1 MNPSDRSKVDLDE
14 VIAEMRGQHLEE
26 KEVKQA
32 ADRVWLRLQ
41 DAVATEMPVIQTIHG
56 CEDIRALLP
65 AYFEKKLS
73 ENRALVVKNH
83 LHECAVCRQHAYGLN
98 DAEQTVLSWKPTA
111 PARRAWSFGLPQ
123 FAMAALVLVVGLA
136 SYFTYNRYYGSAAGE
151 RAQLMSAEGA
161 VYAIS
166 DNGERELKPGEYVGE
181 GQLVRTS
188 ASSHAFL
195 RLLDGSVVEMNRR
208 AEVSVGAT
216 RRNTTIHLG
225 QGDIIV
231 QAAKRKTGHLY
242 VLTPDCRVSVTGTV
256 FSVNSGTKGSRV
268 SVIEG
273 QVLVAQQAGES
284 VLHPGDQVTTSAS
297 ISSVPIQQEI
307 AWSQNFDQHVA
318 LLAEFA
324 KLQNKLEQIPAPPPR
339 YDSQIVPLLPKNT
352 TFFLSI
358 PNLGETLGDANQ
370 IFQQQLQQS
379 PVLQQW
385 WASQNKSNQGPSMD
399 KVIAELQALSQYLG
413 DEIVVASDPQDIGP
427 NSGPVIL
434 AAVKSSGLK
443 EFLEADFAKMLT
455 DKNGQT
461 HLRVLE
467 PQQLSQAG
475 GQLHDLLAVV
485 RPGMLV
491 MSTSASALQH
501 MNTQLDAGASGF
513 PSTELGTR
521 IVSAYGRGAGF
532 LLAADLQAISQESH
546 SQTGATPSPQH
557 QAALDASGLGDMR
570 YLVMEHR
577 EVNNQPDNRAVL
589 EFANERRG
597 VASWL
602 AAPAPMRSLEYVSA
616 NAGIAVSFI
625 SKNPSA
631 IYDDVISMIGGDA
644 SAQQHLAE
652 AETELNL
659 KIRDDIAATLGGD
672 VTVALDGPVLPTPS
686 WKIVAEVY
694 DAPRL
699 QNSLQQLV
707 NVMNRHAAEHGHAG
721 LQMEQEIVG
730 GRTFYRVQS
739 LDPSFNKETD
749 YTFADG
755 FIIVAPSR
763 ALVMQALQ
771 THANGDT
778 LARSQTFLSLLPKDE
793 HANFSGLLYQ
803 NLSPILQPLSSQ
815 LNNQQLQLLQQLAAG
830 AKPTVIC
837 AYGDQDRIEVA
848 SNSRFPGLDF
858 NSLAL
863 IKLLGGPGSQGTG
876 H

>member
-1 MNPSDRSKVDLDE
+1 MNPSDRSKVDLDQL
-14 VIAEMRGQHLEE
+14 IAEMRGQQLEE
-26 KEVKQA
+26 KDVELIA
-32 ADRVWLRLQ
+32 ERVWVDIQ
-41 DAVATEMPVIQTIHG
+41 EAAATKAPAIQTIHG

-65 AYFEKKLS
+65 AYFDKKLTD
-73 ENRALVVKNH
+73 NRALVVKNH
-83 LHECAVCRQHAYGLN
+83 LHECAVCRQHAYGQR
-98 DAEQTVLSWKPTA
+98 DAEETVLTWKPTA
-111 PARRAWSFGLPQ
+111 PARGSWNFGLPQ
-123 FAMAALVLVVGLA
+123 FAMAALVLVAGLA
-136 SYFTYNRYYGSAAGE
+136 SYFTYNRYYGSTAGE

-166 DNGERELKPGEYVGE
+166 DGGERELKPGEYVGE

-216 RRNTTIHLG
+216 RRNTTIRLG

-242 VLTPDCRVSVTGTV
+242 VMTPDCRVSVTGTV

-284 VLHPGDQVTTSAS
+284 VLHPGDQVTTSPS
-297 ISSVPIQQEI
+297 ISQVPIQQEI
-307 AWSQNFDQHVA
+307 AWSQNADQHLA

-324 KLQNKLEQIPAPPPR
+324 KLRNKLEQIPAPPPR

-358 PNLGETLGDANQ
+358 PNLGSTLGEANQ

-385 WASQNKSNQGPSMD
+385 WAQQNKSKQGPSID

-413 DEIVVASDPQDIGP
+413 DEIVVTSDPQDFGP
-427 NSGPVIL
+427 NSGPVVL

-443 EFLEADFAKMLT
+443 EFLQTDFAKLCT
-455 DKNGQT
+455 DVKGQT
-461 HLRVLE
+461 HLQVLE
-467 PQQLSQAG
+467 PQQLSQATA
-475 GQLHDLLAVV
+475 QSHDLLVLV
-485 RPGMLV
+485 RPGMMV
-491 MSTSASALQH
+491 MSTSASTLLH
-501 MNTQLDAGASGF
+501 MNAQLDAGASGF

-532 LLAADLQAISQESH
+532 LLAADLQQLSQESH
-546 SQTGATPSPQH
+546 TANGVSSPQH
-557 QAALDASGLGDMR
+557 QAAMDASGLHDMR

-577 EVNNQPDNRAVL
+577 NINNQPDNRAVL

-616 NAGIAVSFI
+616 NAGIAVSLI

-631 IYDDVISMIGGDA
+631 IYDDIIGMTGGDPQ
-644 SAQQHLAE
+644 AQQHLAE
-652 AETELNL
+652 AEQELNL
-659 KIRDDIAATLGGD
+659 KLRDDIAATLGGD
-672 VTVALDGPVLPTPS
+672 VTIALDGPVLPTPS
-686 WKIVAEVY
+686 WKVVAEVY

-707 NVMNRHAAEHGHAG
+707 NVMNRHAAEHGHSVVT
-721 LQMEQEIVG
+721 LEQETVG
-730 GRTFYRVQS
+730 GRTFYRLQS
-739 LDPSFNKETD
+739 ADAGFNKEMD

-755 FIIVAPSR
+755 FIIAAPSR

-778 LARSQTFLSLLPKDE
+778 LARSQTFRTLLPKDE

-815 LNNQQLQLLQQLAAG
+815 LNSQQLQLFQQLAAG
-830 AKPTVIC
+830 SKPSVIC

-863 IKLLGGPGSQGTG
+863 IKLLGGPEAHGTT

>member
-1 MNPSDRSKVDLDE
+1 MNPSDRKEVDLDQL
-14 VIAEMRGQHLEE
+14 IAEMHGQQLDE
-26 KEVKQA
+26 KEIQQA
-32 ADRVWLRLQ
+32 GDRVWLRLQ
-41 DAVATEMPVIQTIHG
+41 DAAATEMPAIQTIHG

-65 AYFEKKLS
+65 AYFEKKLPES
-73 ENRALVVKNH
+73 RALVVKNH
-83 LHECAVCRQHAYGLN
+83 LHECAVCRQHAYGLQ
-98 DAEQTVLSWKPTA
+98 DAQQTVLTWKPTT
-111 PARRAWSFGLPQ
+111 PTRRAWSFGLPQ
-123 FAMAALVLVVGLA
+123 FAMAALVLVVGFA
-136 SYFTYNRYYGSAAGE
+136 SYFTYNRYYGSPAGD
-151 RAQLMSAEGA
+151 RAQLMSAEGP
-161 VYAIS
+161 VYTIS
-166 DNGERELKPGEYVGE
+166 DNGERELKPGEHVGE

-188 ASSHAFL
+188 ATSHAFL

-208 AEVSVGAT
+208 AEVAVNAT
-216 RRNTTIHLG
+216 RRNTTVHLG

-297 ISSVPIQQEI
+297 ISQVPIQQEI
-307 AWSQNFDQHVA
+307 AWSKNADQHMQ
-318 LLAEFA
+318 LLAEFSN
-324 KLQNKLEQIPAPPPR
+324 LQNKLDQIPGPAPR
-339 YDSQIVPLLPKNT
+339 YDSQIVPLLPKGT

-358 PNLGETLGDANQ
+358 PNLGQTLGEANQ

-385 WASQNKSNQGPSMD
+385 WAQQNKSKQGPAMD
-399 KVIAELQALSQYLG
+399 KVIAELQSLSQYLG
-413 DEIVVASDPQDIGP
+413 DEIVVASDPQDFGQ
-427 NSGPVIL
+427 NSGLVVL

-443 EFLEADFAKMLT
+443 EFLESDFSKILT

-461 HLRVLE
+461 HLQVLE
-467 PQQLSQAG
+467 PGQLSQAG
-475 GQLHDLLAVV
+475 SSHELLAVV

-491 MSTSASALQH
+491 MSTSASALQQ
-501 MNTQLDAGASGF
+501 MNAQLDAGASGF
-513 PSTELGTR
+513 TGTELGSR

-532 LLAADLQAISQESH
+532 LLAADLQMISQQEH
-546 SQTGATPSPQH
+546 ATVNNVSARH
-557 QAALDASGLGDMR
+557 NASAEASGLRDMR
-570 YLVMEHR
+570 YLVLEHR
-577 EVNNQPDNRAVL
+577 EINGQPDNRAVL
-589 EFANERRG
+589 EFANQRRG

-602 AAPAPMRSLEYVSA
+602 AAPAPMRSLDYISA
-616 NAGIAVSFI
+616 NAGLAVSFI
-625 SKNPSA
+625 SKDPA
-631 IYDDVISMIGGDA
+631 GIYDDIISMTSADPQ
-644 SAQQHLAE
+644 AQQHLAE
-652 AETELNL
+652 AEADLNL
-659 KIRDDIAATLGGD
+659 KIREDIAATLGGD
-672 VTVALDGPVLPTPS
+672 ITVALDGPVLPTPS
-686 WKIVAEVY
+686 WKFVAEVY
-694 DAPRL
+694 DAQRL

-707 NVMNRHAAEHGHAG
+707 NVINRHAAEHGHSG
-721 LQMEQEIVG
+721 VTMEQETVS

-739 LDPSFNKETD
+739 AEATLNKEMD

-755 FIIVAPSR
+755 FVIVAPSR
-763 ALVMQALQ
+763 ALLIQSLQ

-778 LARSQTFLSLLPKDE
+778 LARSATFRSLLPKDE
-793 HANFSGLLYQ
+793 HANFSGLMYQ

-815 LNNQQLQLLQQLAAG
+815 LNSQQLQLFQQLAAS

-863 IKLLGGPGSQGTG
+863 FQLMGAMGRNGTAR
-876 H
+876 

>member
-41 DAVATEMPVIQTIHG
+41 DAAATEMPAIQTIHG

-73 ENRALVVKNH
+73 DNRALVVKNH
-83 LHECAVCRQHAYGLN
+83 LHECAVCRQHAYGLR
-98 DAEQTVLSWKPTA
+98 DAGQTVLSWKPTT
-111 PARRAWSFGLPQ
+111 PARRSWSFGLPQ
-123 FAMAALVLVVGLA
+123 FAMAALVLVVGLT
-136 SYFTYNRYYGSAAGE
+136 SYFTYNRYYGSSAGE

-166 DNGERELKPGEYVGE
+166 DSGERELKPGEYVGE

-216 RRNTTIHLG
+216 RRNTTIRLG

-297 ISSVPIQQEI
+297 ISQVPIQQEI
-307 AWSQNFDQHVA
+307 SWSKNADQHLA

-324 KLQNKLEQIPAPPPR
+324 KLQNKFEQIPAPAPR
-339 YDSQIVPLLPKNT
+339 YDSQIVPLLPKGT

-358 PNLGETLGDANQ
+358 PNFGQTLGEANQ

-385 WASQNKSNQGPSMD
+385 WASQNKSKQGPSMD

-413 DEIVVASDPQDIGP
+413 DEIVVASDPQDFGP
-427 NSGPVIL
+427 NSGLVVL

-443 EFLEADFAKMLT
+443 EFLETDFGKILT
-455 DKNGQT
+455 DKNGQA
-461 HLRVLE
+461 HLRVVE

-475 GQLHDLLAVV
+475 GQSHDLLALV
-485 RPGMLV
+485 RPGMLA
-491 MSTSASALQH
+491 MSTSPSALQQ
-501 MNTQLDAGASGF
+501 MNAQLDAGASGF
-513 PSTELGTR
+513 TSTELGTR

-532 LLAADLQAISQESH
+532 LLAADLQTIAQENH
-546 SQTGATPSPQH
+546 
-557 QAALDASGLGDMR
+557 LWR
-570 YLVMEHR
+570 
-577 EVNNQPDNRAVL
+577 
-589 EFANERRG
+589 
-597 VASWL
+597 
-602 AAPAPMRSLEYVSA
+602 
-616 NAGIAVSFI
+616 
-625 SKNPSA
+625 
-631 IYDDVISMIGGDA
+631 IGGA
-644 SAQQHLAE
+644 
-652 AETELNL
+652 
-659 KIRDDIAATLGGD
+659 
-672 VTVALDGPVLPTPS
+672 
-686 WKIVAEVY
+686 
-694 DAPRL
+694 
-699 QNSLQQLV
+699 
-707 NVMNRHAAEHGHAG
+707 
-721 LQMEQEIVG
+721 
-730 GRTFYRVQS
+730 
-739 LDPSFNKETD
+739 
-749 YTFADG
+749 
-755 FIIVAPSR
+755 
-763 ALVMQALQ
+763 
-771 THANGDT
+771 
-778 LARSQTFLSLLPKDE
+778 
-793 HANFSGLLYQ
+793 
-803 NLSPILQPLSSQ
+803 
-815 LNNQQLQLLQQLAAG
+815 
-830 AKPTVIC
+830 
-837 AYGDQDRIEVA
+837 
-848 SNSRFPGLDF
+848 
-858 NSLAL
+858 
-863 IKLLGGPGSQGTG
+863 
-876 H
+876 

>member
-1 MNPSDRSKVDLDE
+1 MNPSDRKEVDLDQL
-14 VIAEMRGQHLEE
+14 IAEMHGQQLDERE
-26 KEVKQA
+26 IQQA
-32 ADRVWLRLQ
+32 GDRVWLRLQ
-41 DAVATEMPVIQTIHG
+41 DAAATEMPAIQTIHG

-65 AYFEKKLS
+65 AYFEKKLPDS
-73 ENRALVVKNH
+73 RALVVKNH
-83 LHECAVCRQHAYGLN
+83 LHECAVCRQHAYGLS
-98 DAEQTVLSWKPTA
+98 DAGQTVLSWKPTT
-111 PARRAWSFGLPQ
+111 PTRRAWSFGLPQ

-136 SYFTYNRYYGSAAGE
+136 SYFTYNRYYGSPAGD
-151 RAQLMSAEGA
+151 RAQLMSAEGP

-166 DNGERELKPGEYVGE
+166 DSGERELKPGEYVGE

-188 ASSHAFL
+188 ATSHAFL

-208 AEVSVGAT
+208 AEVAVNAT
-216 RRNTTIHLG
+216 RRNTTVRLG

-231 QAAKRKTGHLY
+231 QAAKRKVGHLY

-297 ISSVPIQQEI
+297 ISQVPIQQEI
-307 AWSQNFDQHVA
+307 AWSKNADEHMQ

-324 KLQNKLEQIPAPPPR
+324 KLQNKFEQIPAPPPR
-339 YDSQIVPLLPKNT
+339 YDSQIVPLLPKGT

-358 PNLGETLGDANQ
+358 PNLGQTLGEANQ

-385 WASQNKSNQGPSMD
+385 WAQQNKGKQGPSMD
-399 KVIAELQALSQYLG
+399 KVIAELQALNQYLG
-413 DEIVVASDPQDIGP
+413 DEIVVASDPQDFGQ
-427 NSGPVIL
+427 NSGLVVL

-443 EFLEADFAKMLT
+443 EFLQNDFGKMLT
-455 DKNGQT
+455 DKNGQE

-467 PQQLSQAG
+467 PEQLSQAG
-475 GQLHDLLAVV
+475 GQTHDLLVVV
-485 RPGMLV
+485 RPGMMV
-491 MSTSASALQH
+491 MSTSASALRQ
-501 MNTQLDAGASGF
+501 MNAQLDAGASGF
-513 PSTELGTR
+513 ASTELGTR

-532 LLAADLQAISQESH
+532 LLAADLQTIGQENH
-546 SQTGATPSPQH
+546 PGASAQH
-557 QAALDASGLGDMR
+557 EAAAEASGLHDMR

-577 EVNNQPDNRAVL
+577 EINNQPDNRAVL

-597 VASWL
+597 IASWL

-625 SKNPSA
+625 SKNPAA
-631 IYDDVISMIGGDA
+631 IYDDIINMTGGDA

-652 AETELNL
+652 AESDLNL

-686 WKIVAEVY
+686 WKVVAEVY
-694 DAPRL
+694 DAQRL

-707 NVMNRHAAEHGHAG
+707 NVMNRHAAEHGHSGAN
-721 LQMEQEIVG
+721 LEQETVS
-730 GRTFYRVQS
+730 GRTFYR
-739 LDPSFNKETD
+739 LTCADASFNKELD

-755 FIIVAPSR
+755 FIIMAPSR
-763 ALVMQALQ
+763 ALLIQSLQ

-778 LARSQTFLSLLPKDE
+778 LARSATFRSLLPKDE

-815 LNNQQLQLLQQLAAG
+815 LNNQQLQLLQQLAASS
-830 AKPTVIC
+830 KPTVIC

-863 IKLLGGPGSQGTG
+863 LKLLGGPGSQGTT

>member
-41 DAVATEMPVIQTIHG
+41 DAAATEMPAIQTIHG

-65 AYFEKKLS
+65 AYFDKKLP

-83 LHECAVCRQHAYGLN
+83 LHECAVCRQHAYGLS
-98 DAEQTVLSWKPTA
+98 DAGQTVLSWKPTT
-111 PARRAWSFGLPQ
+111 PARRSWSFGLPQ
-123 FAMAALVLVVGLA
+123 FAMAALVLVVGLT

-166 DNGERELKPGEYVGE
+166 DSGERELKPGEYVGE

-216 RRNTTIHLG
+216 RRNTTIRLG

-297 ISSVPIQQEI
+297 ISQVPIQQEI
-307 AWSQNFDQHVA
+307 SWSKNADQHLA

-324 KLQNKLEQIPAPPPR
+324 KLQNKFEQIPAPAPR
-339 YDSQIVPLLPKNT
+339 YDSQIVPLLPKGT

-358 PNLGETLGDANQ
+358 PNFGQTLGEANQ

-385 WASQNKSNQGPSMD
+385 WASQNKSKQGPSMD

-413 DEIVVASDPQDIGP
+413 DEIVVASDPQDFGP
-427 NSGPVIL
+427 DSGLVVL

-443 EFLEADFAKMLT
+443 EFLETDFGKILT

-461 HLRVLE
+461 HLRVVE

-475 GQLHDLLAVV
+475 GQSHDLLALV
-485 RPGMLV
+485 RPGMLA
-491 MSTSASALQH
+491 MSTSPSALQQ
-501 MNTQLDAGASGF
+501 MNAQLDAGASGF
-513 PSTELGTR
+513 TSTELGTR

-532 LLAADLQAISQESH
+532 LLAADLQTIAQENHPALSAEH
-546 SQTGATPSPQH
+546 E
-557 QAALDASGLGDMR
+557 AAAEASGLHDMR
-570 YLVMEHR
+570 YLVLEHR
-577 EVNNQPDNRAVL
+577 EINNQPDNRAVL

-597 VASWL
+597 IASWL

-616 NAGIAVSFI
+616 NAGMVVSFI
-625 SKNPSA
+625 SKNPTA
-631 IYDDVISMIGGDA
+631 IYDDVINMTGGDA

-652 AETELNL
+652 AEAELNL

-672 VTVALDGPVLPTPS
+672 ITIALDGPVLPTPS
-686 WKIVAEVY
+686 WKVVAEVY

-707 NVMNRHAAEHGHAG
+707 NVINRHATENGHSG
-721 LQMEQEIVG
+721 VKLDQETVS

-739 LDPSFNKETD
+739 LEATFNQETD

-755 FIIVAPSR
+755 FIIMAPSR
-763 ALVMQALQ
+763 ALVIQALQ

-778 LARSQTFLSLLPKDE
+778 LARSETFRSLLPKDE
-793 HANFSGLLYQ
+793 HANFSGLMYQ
-803 NLSPILQPLSSQ
+803 NLSPILQPLSAQ
-815 LNNQQLQLLQQLAAG
+815 LNNQQVQLLQQLAAG
-830 AKPTVIC
+830 SKPSVIC

-848 SNSRFPGLDF
+848 SNSRFPGLDL

-863 IKLLGGPGSQGTG
+863 FQLMGAMGRNGTT

>member
-14 VIAEMRGQHLEE
+14 VIAEMHGQHLED

-41 DAVATEMPVIQTIHG
+41 DAAATEMPVIQTIHG

-73 ENRALVVKNH
+73 ANRALVVKNH

-98 DAEQTVLSWKPTA
+98 DAEQTVLTWKSTA
-111 PARRAWSFGLPQ
+111 PPRRTWSFGLPQ
-123 FAMAALVLVVGLA
+123 FAMAALVLVVGLTG
-136 SYFTYNRYYGSAAGE
+136 YFTYNRYYGSAAGE
-151 RAQLMSAEGA
+151 RAQLLSAEGA

-166 DNGERELKPGEYVGE
+166 DSGERELKPGEYVGE

-188 ASSHAFL
+188 ASSNAFL

-284 VLHPGDQVTTSAS
+284 VLHPGEQVTTSSS
-297 ISSVPIQQEI
+297 ISEVPIQQEI
-307 AWSQNFDQHVA
+307 SWSKNFDRHVA

-324 KLQNKLEQIPAPPPR
+324 KLQNKFEQIPAPAPR
-339 YDSQIVPLLPKNT
+339 YDSQIVPLLPKGT

-358 PNLGETLGDANQ
+358 PNFGQTLGEANQ

-385 WASQNKSNQGPSMD
+385 WASQNKSKQGPSMD

-413 DEIVVASDPQDIGP
+413 DEIVVASDPQDFGP
-427 NSGPVIL
+427 NSGLVVL

-443 EFLEADFAKMLT
+443 EFLETDFSKILT
-455 DKNGQT
+455 DKNGQS
-461 HLRVLE
+461 HLYVLGS
-467 PQQLSQAG
+467 QQPPAG
-475 GQLHDLLAVV
+475 GQSHDLLALV

-491 MSTSASALQH
+491 MSTSASALQK
-501 MNTQLDAGASGF
+501 MNEQLDAGASGF
-513 PSTELGTR
+513 TSTELGTR

-532 LLAADLQAISQESH
+532 LLAADLQTIAQENHAASGNA
-546 SQTGATPSPQH
+546 SVQH
-557 QAALDASGLGDMR
+557 EAAMDASGLHDMR
-570 YLVMEHR
+570 YLVLEHR
-577 EVNNQPDNRAVL
+577 EINNQPDNRAVL

-616 NAGIAVSFI
+616 NAGMAVSFI
-625 SKNPSA
+625 SKNPAA
-631 IYDDVISMIGGDA
+631 IYDDVISMTGADP
-644 SAQQHLAE
+644 SAQQHLVE

-672 VTVALDGPVLPTPS
+672 ITIALDGPVLPTPS
-686 WKIVAEVY
+686 WKVVAEVY

-707 NVMNRHAAEHGHAG
+707 NVLNRHAAEHGHSG
-721 LQMEQEIVG
+721 VKLEQETVS
-730 GRTFYRVQS
+730 GRTYYRVQS
-739 LDPSFNKETD
+739 LEATFSQEMD

-763 ALVMQALQ
+763 ALVIQALQ

-778 LARSQTFLSLLPKDE
+778 LARSATFQSLLPKDE
-793 HANFSGLLYQ
+793 HANFSGLMYQ

-815 LNNQQLQLLQQLAAG
+815 LNNQQVQLLQQLAAG
-830 AKPTVIC
+830 SKPSVIC

-863 IKLLGGPGSQGTG
+863 FQLMGAMGRNGTT

>member
-1 MNPSDRSKVDLDE
+1 
-14 VIAEMRGQHLEE
+14 MRGQHLED

-41 DAVATEMPVIQTIHG
+41 DAAATEMPAMQTIHG

-83 LHECAVCRQHAYGLN
+83 LHECAVCRQHAYGLS
-98 DAEQTVLSWKPTA
+98 DAGQTVLGWKPTT

-136 SYFTYNRYYGSAAGE
+136 SYFTYNRYYGPAAGE

-166 DNGERELKPGEYVGE
+166 DSGERELKTGEYVGE

-208 AEVSVGAT
+208 AEVAVNAT
-216 RRNTTIHLG
+216 RRNTTVRLG

-297 ISSVPIQQEI
+297 ISQVPIQQEI
-307 AWSQNFDQHVA
+307 SWSKNADQHLQ

-324 KLQNKLEQIPAPPPR
+324 KLQNKFEQIPAPAPR
-339 YDSQIVPLLPKNT
+339 YDSQIVPLLPKGT

-358 PNLGETLGDANQ
+358 PNFGQTLGEANQ

-385 WASQNKSNQGPSMD
+385 WASQNKSKQGPSMD

-413 DEIVVASDPQDIGP
+413 DEIVVASDPQKFSP
-427 NSGPVIL
+427 NSGLVVL

-443 EFLEADFAKMLT
+443 EFLETDFGKILT

-461 HLRVLE
+461 HLHVLE
-467 PQQLSQAG
+467 PQQLSQGG
-475 GQLHDLLAVV
+475 GQSHDLVAVV

-491 MSTSASALQH
+491 MSTSTSALQQ
-501 MNTQLDAGASGF
+501 MNAQLDAGASGF
-513 PSTELGTR
+513 TSTELGTR

-532 LLAADLQAISQESH
+532 LLAADLQTIAQQNH
-546 SQTGATPSPQH
+546 PGASAQH
-557 QAALDASGLGDMR
+557 EAAAEASGLHDMR
-570 YLVMEHR
+570 YLVLEHR
-577 EVNNQPDNRAVL
+577 EINNQPDNRAVL

-597 VASWL
+597 IASWL

-616 NAGIAVSFI
+616 NAGMAVSFI
-625 SKNPSA
+625 SKNPVA
-631 IYDDVISMIGGDA
+631 IYDDVISITGGDA

-672 VTVALDGPVLPTPS
+672 ITIALDGPVLPTPS
-686 WKIVAEVY
+686 WKVVAEVY
-694 DAPRL
+694 DAARL

-707 NVMNRHAAEHGHAG
+707 NVLNRHAAEHGHSG
-721 LQMEQEIVG
+721 VKLEQETVS

-739 LDPSFNKETD
+739 LDATFNQETD

-755 FIIVAPSR
+755 FIIMAPSR
-763 ALVMQALQ
+763 ALVIQALQ

-778 LARSQTFLSLLPKDE
+778 LARSATFRSLLPKDE
-793 HANFSGLLYQ
+793 HANFSGLMYQ
-803 NLSPILQPLSSQ
+803 NLSPILQPLSAQ
-815 LNNQQLQLLQQLAAG
+815 LNNQQVQLLQQLAAG
-830 AKPTVIC
+830 SKPSVIC

-863 IKLLGGPGSQGTG
+863 FQLMGAMGRNGTT